1 MEEVRRWIDLVYPP
15 RCAVC
20 ERFLRPGEAGAIC
33 PDCGEGLKEVRSP
46 FCSRCGVPF
55 ETGSG
60 EDRLC
65 GRCLR
70 EPPAYEAARG
80 LLLYEGAALE
90 AVHRFKYGGKTRL
103 AGILGPRLADL
114 ARSWLPRGFRPLVVP
129 VPLHLRRLRER
140 GFNQSLLLARHVAA
154 LPGFSLDYLALR
166 RSRYTPPQAAL
177 GRDRRR
183 GNVQAAF
190 HVETPA
196 AVEDRVVLLVDDV
209 STTGSTL
216 DACGRAL
223 LRAGARRVF
232 GLTLARAPTP

>member
-20 ERFLRPGEAGAIC
+20 EQFLHPGGARDLC
-33 PDCGEGLKEVRSP
+33 LECRNGLKKVRSP
-46 FCSRCGVPF
+46 LCPRCGVPF
-55 ETGSG
+55 ETGTG

-65 GRCLR
+65 ERCLR
-70 EPPAYEAARG
+70 MPPAYEAARG
-80 LLLYEGAALE
+80 LFVYEGAALD

-103 AGILGPRLADL
+103 AGILAPRLPEL
-114 ARSWLPRGFRPLVVP
+114 ARAWLPSGIRPLVIP
-129 VPLHLRRLRER
+129 VPLHLRRLRVR
-140 GFNQSLLLARHVAA
+140 GFNQSLLLARHLAA
-154 LPGFSLDYLALR
+154 LPGFELDYLALR
-166 RSRYTPPQAAL
+166 RSRHTPPQAAL

-190 HVETPA
+190 EVASP
-196 AVEDRVVLLVDDV
+196 VSVKDRDILLVDDV

-216 DACGRAL
+216 DACSRAL

-232 GLTLARAPTP
+232 GLTLARAPAP